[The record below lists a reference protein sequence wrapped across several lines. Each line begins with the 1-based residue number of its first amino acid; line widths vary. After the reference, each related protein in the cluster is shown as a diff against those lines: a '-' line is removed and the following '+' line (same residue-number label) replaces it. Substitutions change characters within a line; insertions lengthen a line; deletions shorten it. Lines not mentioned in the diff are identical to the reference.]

1 MCVTPWVM
9 FSWFQPDSACAV
21 SVPAPAVSARTT
33 EASFSRIIVN
43 VPCSAPTPERC
54 AFSQEAN
61 PLRRAPTLAP
71 GGRFVHAADETLQA
85 QRQSASLLFCEEAAQ
100 FAPP

>member
-21 SVPAPAVSARTT
+21 SVPAPAASAKTT

-43 VPCSAPTPERC
+43 VPCSATLHR
-54 AFSQEAN
+54 AARFSQEAN
-61 PLRRAPTLAP
+61 PLRRAPPLAP
-71 GGRFVHAADETLQA
+71 GGRFVHAADDALQP
-85 QRQSASLLFCEEAAQ
+85 QRQSASLLFCEEAA
-100 FAPP
+100 